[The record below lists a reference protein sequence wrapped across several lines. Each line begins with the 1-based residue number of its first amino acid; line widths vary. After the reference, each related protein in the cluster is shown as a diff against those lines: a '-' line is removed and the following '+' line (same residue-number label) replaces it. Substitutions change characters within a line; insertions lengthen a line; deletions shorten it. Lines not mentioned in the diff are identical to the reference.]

1 MRVSKTR
8 GKHLG
13 ENIADLGYEV
23 SDIGDVEI
31 VRPGYLAD
39 DSENP
44 RYLGAMLA
52 SFANVDLA
60 LGDLL
65 HDGKLPVIL
74 GGDHSIAIGTF
85 STLASHYRN
94 QGTEIGL
101 IWFDAHA
108 DINTPETSPSGNIH
122 GMPLGAILGS
132 GNHQLVNLNGYAP
145 KLKPEFLAHIGAR
158 DVDAGERKQIR
169 ELGLRDNF
177 FTMSDIDV
185 RGMA

>member
-1 MRVSKTR
+1 MSIEVSNTNGRKVGLLGIPLGFGAGQTGSELGVSAMRVSKTR

-44 RYLGAMLA
+44 KYLGAMLA

-65 HDGKLPVIL
+65 
-74 GGDHSIAIGTF
+74 
-85 STLASHYRN
+85 
-94 QGTEIGL
+94 
-101 IWFDAHA
+101 
-108 DINTPETSPSGNIH
+108 
-122 GMPLGAILGS
+122 
-132 GNHQLVNLNGYAP
+132 
-145 KLKPEFLAHIGAR
+145 R
-158 DVDAGERKQIR
+158 D
-169 ELGLRDNF
+169 
-177 FTMSDIDV
+177 
-185 RGMA
+185 